1 MSVKII
7 KLIILINDLSFF
19 CSHRL
24 PIAEAAK
31 DKAIEVII
39 GYGELG
45 TANPSILEQKGF
57 KLTFIPIKRG
67 SINFLKDLNQCYI
80 FGVFSRKKSLILA
93 LSILSPTYME
103 VQ

>member
-7 KLIILINDLSFF
+7 KLIILINDLSF

-57 KLTFIPIKRG
+57 KLTLF
-67 SINFLKDLNQCYI
+67 Q
-80 FGVFSRKKSLILA
+80 
-93 LSILSPTYME
+93 
-103 VQ
+103 